1 MHYFVKYRTV
11 KNIGSKNIG
20 ELGELQAILQN
31 FLPVFND
38 FTLLMA
44 KHSYGLLFMVVYS
57 PLYRPTFLKAYN
69 WIYTL
74 LLAYSLYSC
83 KNAENNG

>member
-31 FLPVFND
+31 FFAS
-38 FTLLMA
+38 FQ
-44 KHSYGLLFMVVYS
+44 
-57 PLYRPTFLKAYN
+57 
-69 WIYTL
+69 
-74 LLAYSLYSC
+74 
-83 KNAENNG
+83 